1 MSHVVKVNSLVSTFE
16 FSKCFGLYIPI
27 NMSIGLIHW
36 VVIFMLTQNLLILR
50 LVLKWLLMRVVGLSP
65 IAKLDSLFLETYT
78 LRLSVRISRREIDW
92 LSVSVATTVLCL
104 SLFIGLRYV
113 SRVNTLV
120 LNLVIIVDC
129 SLYLYHWLY

>member
-1 MSHVVKVNSLVSTFE
+1 MCHVVKVNSLVSTFE
-16 FSKCFGLYIPI
+16 FSKCFGLYISI
-27 NMSIGLIHW
+27 NMIIGLIHW

-50 LVLKWLLMRVVGLSP
+50 LVLKWLLMGVVGLSP
-65 IAKLDSLFLETYT
+65 IAKLDSLFLETNT
-78 LRLSVRISRREIDW
+78 LRLSVRISRREIDR

-104 SLFIGLRYV
+104 SLFIGLRWV